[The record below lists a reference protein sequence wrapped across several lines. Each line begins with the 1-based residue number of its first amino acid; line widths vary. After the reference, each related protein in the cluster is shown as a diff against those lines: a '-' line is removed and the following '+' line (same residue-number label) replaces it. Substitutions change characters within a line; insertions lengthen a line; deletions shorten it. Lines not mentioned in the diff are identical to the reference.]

1 MRGTRRTIES
11 RLFDAVLLV
20 LASAGC
26 QPAPPA
32 TRETGPDPLEI
43 ATSSADAGVAVV
55 ATGDDTIID
64 GGAAPHESA
73 PVDGGAAIG
82 ARPADAQAHALC
94 ASYQSRSR
102 PDPKKAKTQHRYGG
116 GASASTAYWD
126 PRTGTAVCS
135 IVHQTVADPIEVTR
149 TPTCCPQGRGTQ
161 PCPPS
166 YKTMAPATRQ
176 LVEHATVRADG
187 TVAKSVVTWYVS
199 EDQPERRHN
208 CGRRPE
214 GLRFAGR
221 ASTDTDEIGA
231 QLAAMAELEAA
242 SVPAFE
248 RLARELAMHGAP
260 DDLVRR
266 AQAAMRDEVRHAT
279 AMTALAA
286 RFGHVPRAVDVP
298 QLPCRPL
305 AAIARE
311 NAIEGCVREAY
322 GALVATYQAESAMPE
337 LRGAFRAIARDE
349 RRHAALAEDVHAW
362 IMAALDAPARE
373 VIERARRATEHE
385 LRASLA
391 ETPEC
396 PTLGIPGGA
405 RAVAL
410 FDAYFA

>member
-1 MRGTRRTIES
+1 MRTRRTIES

-32 TRETGPDPLEI
+32 TRETGPGPLEM
-43 ATSSADAGVAVV
+43 APPPADGGGAVV
-55 ATGDDTIID
+55 ATGDDVASD
-64 GGAAPHESA
+64 GGAAPV
-73 PVDGGAAIG
+73 PVDGGATM
-82 ARPADAQAHALC
+82 ARPAQAQLDALC
-94 ASYQSRSR
+94 ASYKQRSR
-102 PDPKKAKTQHRYGG
+102 PDAKQATTQQVHRAPMRAT
-116 GASASTAYWD
+116 GAWWD
-126 PRTGTAVCS
+126 PGTSTAVCS
-135 IVHQTVADPIEVTR
+135 IVHQTIEGSVEVTR
-149 TPTCCPQGRGTQ
+149 TPTCCPQGRGNQ

-166 YKTMAPATRQ
+166 YKTKVPGTRQ
-176 LVEHATVRADG
+176 LVEHASVRADG
-187 TVAKSVVTWYVS
+187 TVTKSVVTWYLA
-199 EDQPERRHN
+199 EDEPEMRHA

-266 AQAAMRDEVRHAT
+266 AQVAMRDEVRHAT

-311 NAIEGCVREAY
+311 NAVEGCVREAY

-337 LRGAFRAIARDE
+337 LRTAFRAIARDE

-373 VIERARRATEHE
+373 AIEAARRDTEHE

-391 ETPEC
+391 ELPPC
-396 PTLGIPGGA
+396 PSLGIPGGA

>member
-1 MRGTRRTIES
+1 MRTRRTIES

-32 TRETGPDPLEI
+32 TRDTGPGPLEI
-43 ATSSADAGVAVV
+43 ARTPTDASAMV
-55 ATGDDTIID
+55 ATGDDPASD
-64 GGAAPHESA
+64 GGAAPSEGSR
-73 PVDGGAAIG
+73 PVDGGAAPG
-82 ARPADAQAHALC
+82 APPSPSQVDAMC
-94 ASYQSRSR
+94 ASYKQRSR
-102 PDPKKAKTQHRYGG
+102 PDARKANTQHQYGRG
-116 GASASTAYWD
+116 VTASHAYWD
-126 PRTGTAVCS
+126 PGTSTAVCT
-135 IVHQTVADPIEVTR
+135 IVHQTVAGSVEVTR
-149 TPTCCPQGRGTQ
+149 TPACCPQTRNNQ

-166 YKTMAPATRQ
+166 YKTTEPVTRQ
-176 LVEHATVRADG
+176 LVEHVTVRADG
-187 TVAKSVVTWYVS
+187 SAAKSMVTWYLA
-199 EDQPERRHN
+199 ENEPERPHI

-214 GLRFAGR
+214 GLRFAGP
-221 ASTDTDEIGA
+221 ASTDPDEIGA

-286 RFGHVPRAVDVP
+286 RFGHVPRAVDAP

-322 GALVATYQAESAMPE
+322 GALVVTYQAESAMPE
-337 LRGAFRAIARDE
+337 LRTAFRAIARDE

-362 IMAALDAPARE
+362 IMAALDAPACE
-373 VIERARRATEHE
+373 VIEAVRRDTEHE
-385 LRASLA
+385 LRESLVELPA
-391 ETPEC
+391 CLP
-396 PTLGIPGGA
+396 LGIPGGA

>member
-1 MRGTRRTIES
+1 MRTRRTIES

-26 QPAPPA
+26 QPAPAA
-32 TRETGPDPLEI
+32 TRETGPGPLEM
-43 ATSSADAGVAVV
+43 ATPPTDAGAVV
-55 ATGDDTIID
+55 ATDDRIVD
-64 GGAAPHESA
+64 GGAAPHEIP
-73 PVDGGAAIG
+73 PVDGGAAI
-82 ARPADAQAHALC
+82 AAPPAQAQVDALC
-94 ASYQSRSR
+94 ASYKQRSR
-102 PDPKKAKTQHRYGG
+102 PDTKKAKPQHRHGG
-116 GASASTAYWD
+116 GVSASSAYWD
-126 PRTGTAVCS
+126 PGTGTAACS
-135 IVHQTVADPIEVTR
+135 IVHQTIAGPVEVMR
-149 TPTCCPQGRGTQ
+149 TPTCCPQGRGNQ

-166 YKTMAPATRQ
+166 YKANVPGTRQ

-187 TVAKSVVTWYVS
+187 SAAKSTVIWYLS
-199 EDQPERRHN
+199 EDEPERRHN

-286 RFGHVPRAVDVP
+286 RFGHVPRAVDAPV
-298 QLPCRPL
+298 LPSRPL

-337 LRGAFRAIARDE
+337 LRTAFRAIARDE

-373 VIERARRATEHE
+373 VIESARRDTEHE

-391 ETPEC
+391 ELPAC

-410 FDAYFA
+410 FDAYFS